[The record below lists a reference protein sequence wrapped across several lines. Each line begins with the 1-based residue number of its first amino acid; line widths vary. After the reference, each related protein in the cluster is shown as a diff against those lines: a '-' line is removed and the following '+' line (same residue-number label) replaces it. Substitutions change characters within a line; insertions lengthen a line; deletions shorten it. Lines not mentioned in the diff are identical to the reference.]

1 MINQTEKNNKK
12 IKNSRPMGK
21 YIGIFTALCLST
33 ALITSGCSES
43 SSSSAPSG
51 SPASTQS
58 ATASTP
64 ETTDENATDALA
76 KLAVKGRAPKT
87 GYSRDQFSHG
97 WEDVDH
103 NGCDTRNDIL
113 NRDLTN
119 KTYRKGTHD
128 CVVLTGTLNDPYTG
142 TTIDFQRGNDTST
155 KVQIDHVVAL
165 SDAWQ
170 TGAQQLTEDQRKNF
184 ANDPYNLL
192 AVQGEA
198 NTQKSDGDAAT
209 WLPGNKSYRCQYVAR
224 QIGVKYK
231 YNLWVTQAEKDAMS
245 QVLETCPAQKM
256 PKDPGTVSD
265 SVPYTQQSTQ
275 EESTPS
281 QENPD
286 TSNPENNNSSEA
298 PSSPAAPAPAPAPS
312 TPAAPRKRT

>member
-119 KTYRKGTHD
+119 KTYAK
-128 CVVLTGTLNDPYTG
+128 
-142 TTIDFQRGNDTST
+142 
-155 KVQIDHVVAL
+155 
-165 SDAWQ
+165 
-170 TGAQQLTEDQRKNF
+170 
-184 ANDPYNLL
+184 
-192 AVQGEA
+192 
-198 NTQKSDGDAAT
+198 
-209 WLPGNKSYRCQYVAR
+209 AR
-224 QIGVKYK
+224 
-231 YNLWVTQAEKDAMS
+231 T
-245 QVLETCPAQKM
+245 
-256 PKDPGTVSD
+256 TVS
-265 SVPYTQQSTQ
+265 SLPV
-275 EESTPS
+275 
-281 QENPD
+281 
-286 TSNPENNNSSEA
+286 
-298 PSSPAAPAPAPAPS
+298 
-312 TPAAPRKRT
+312 R